1 MIVSVIATAPDGV
14 TREPATS
21 YFPHL
26 WKISFDKTGL
36 GPASSQQEH
45 VGVTASS
52 SVSISSDGGGN
63 AARTEAK
70 HAQAHFE

>member
-26 WKISFDKTGL
+26 WKISFDKTGS

-45 VGVTASS
+45 
-52 SVSISSDGGGN
+52 
-63 AARTEAK
+63 
-70 HAQAHFE
+70 